1 MYNLVTQVTMRVVKN
16 VLSTGSWLQRA
27 VTYPPPPPPPQESEL
42 ECIQLQANVEQLGEE
57 KERVLNSLIEAESV
71 RLCTCN
77 TAYSSELNTY
87 HIIVY
92 RVFIRHCRVPV
103 SVA

>member
-1 MYNLVTQVTMRVVKN
+1 MRVVKN
-16 VLSTGSWLQRA
+16 VLSTGYLVAAGRHLS
-27 VTYPPPPPPPQESEL
+27 PPPSPQESEL

-71 RLCTCN
+71 QLCTCN